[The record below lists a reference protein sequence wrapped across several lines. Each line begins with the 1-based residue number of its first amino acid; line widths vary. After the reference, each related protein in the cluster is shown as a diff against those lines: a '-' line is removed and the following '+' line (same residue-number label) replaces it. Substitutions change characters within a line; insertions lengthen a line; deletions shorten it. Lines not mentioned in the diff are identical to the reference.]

1 MNEQDLMQA
10 LEYERQLESELEGGV
25 VGSRDREAA
34 PEVFVE
40 M

>member
-10 LEYERQLESELEGGV
+10 LEYERQLESELEGV
-25 VGSRDREAA
+25 AVGGRDREPV
-34 PEVFVE
+34 PEVVME